1 MKLSL
6 SVLFLSLSAHGVGWC
21 VGRGETPGFRFV
33 GMSEIPELAPAPV
46 SPVGVAVPWTATPH
60 FRKMLETLG
69 SAPYELVLEE
79 SEAKISATKVFKAHG
94 HFEKFSVT
102 ASIDKK
108 DFSKSEISAS
118 LDANSAVSDSWFLS
132 TKTLK
137 SKLKAA
143 EFPTA
148 TLKSLSIKPTAA
160 ANHFEIESDLSLM
173 GENLKKNI
181 PVVLEVLENGNIRA
195 SGSFDLTVDGTN
207 GTMTFNFI
215 LRPRRS
221 AAD

>member
-6 SVLFLSLSAHGVGWC
+6 SVLVLSLSAHGVGWC
-21 VGRGETPGFRFV
+21 IGQRESPGFRFV
-33 GMSEIPELAPAPV
+33 GMNEIPELAPAPAT
-46 SPVGVAVPWTATPH
+46 PADAAVPWTATPH
-60 FRKMLETLG
+60 FRKILDSFGNT
-69 SAPYELVLEE
+69 PYELVLEE
-79 SEAKISATKVFKAHG
+79 SEARISATKIFKAHG
-94 HFEKFSVT
+94 HFEKFSAT
-102 ASIDKK
+102 ASIDKT
-108 DFSKSEISAS
+108 DFKKSEIAVS

-148 TLKSLSIKPTAA
+148 TLKSLSIRPTAA
-160 ANHFEIESDLSLM
+160 VNHFEIESDLSLM
-173 GENLKKNI
+173 GENIKKNI
-181 PVVLEVLENGNIRA
+181 PVVLVVLENGNIRA

-221 AAD
+221 AAN